1 MDLRSD
7 AAEPVRQWMVGEVER
22 FTAKGCDT
30 RSAERM
36 LRAREWGLA
45 FEGVFFL
52 NRRMPGA
59 IDPEQYRE
67 MEDAVSDVIGIF
79 RLEATA
85 ERHGL

>member
-7 AAEPVRQWMVGEVER
+7 AAEPVRQWMVNAVKQFSDQGY
-22 FTAKGCDT
+22 DT

-45 FEGVFFL
+45 FEGVYFL
-52 NRRMPGA
+52 NKRMPNILDA
-59 IDPEQYRE
+59 EEYRK
-67 MEDAVSDVIGIF
+67 MENSVSDVIDIS

-85 ERHGL
+85 KRHGL